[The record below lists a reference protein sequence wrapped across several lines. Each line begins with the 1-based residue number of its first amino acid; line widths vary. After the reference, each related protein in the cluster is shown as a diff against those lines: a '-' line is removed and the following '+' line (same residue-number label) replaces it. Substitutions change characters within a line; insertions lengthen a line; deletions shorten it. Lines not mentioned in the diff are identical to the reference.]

1 MIAGFLVSLI
11 MSFSAARRQTVPSAG
26 VQGSIYEKY
35 IRREQGRGRKKKFTW
50 CAKTRTMQRRVQKKK
65 GLRRGNRLGWTQG
78 RGDKRLM
85 CAMRVKNGLGS

>member
-35 IRREQGRGRKKKFTW
+35 IRREQGRGRKKNLPGVQRPEPCSAGSRK
-50 CAKTRTMQRRVQKKK
+50 RRVCVVETDLVGRK
-65 GLRRGNRLGWTQG
+65 GEGT
-78 RGDKRLM
+78 
-85 CAMRVKNGLGS
+85 NG